1 MKNNLNLNS
10 SAEFSSFNR
19 KKNPRDMT
27 VQELDEYIKKNRQKN
42 YIPYHTESKSLN
54 SSFSSNNNF
63 GYFNET
69 KTNKEKNLNSENRNL
84 KLISFP
90 QQNIEIEKI
99 ITNKKLNENNI
110 KKEND
115 NIIKKNNINNPPQL
129 SNLIKDFVKNSP
141 FIKNNTS
148 SRINTLN
155 NEENEND
162 FKSTEVIKQKYLN
175 YSPNSEQKKIFNNT
189 FQGNLRNNIL
199 KWEQTSLPNNN
210 ININNIKMKYQIDNN
225 NYNSNLNITNN
236 VKSLQEQ
243 IKQLINEN
251 EMLKKK
257 LKNIQK
263 ILEYER
269 NNRELNKNINEEQL
283 LKRNN
288 DLQLQLNI
296 QLQNINLLEKE
307 KNRHI
312 EQNAI
317 DKENY
322 LNEINALKEKISIL
336 NNQYKEKCE
345 ESEKIRNQY
354 ENERNEMIETMK
366 SLREIIFQKET
377 ENNSIMDKYDKL
389 IKNQQHKKDNFSNS
403 MISTNSKKSKE
414 NMLIN
419 NNKVNNKRTKSSKKN
434 TINKNSINLNQKVN
448 NQNIKTNKS
457 IRDKTPK
464 KNLSKNKSKNVTK
477 IIKNSNNNNY
487 NNDNYLIKQE
497 NQNYS
502 NIILGELNSLRSDFS
517 DLNSKNNINKFYFN
531 NQENDKSNIQK
542 NEELLNKI
550 NESIFNLERIIPEL
564 TRDYKNIVSRINSN
578 LFPQENITLKNNLK
592 LISNEIENNNS
603 QLNELKSQQQEL
615 LKYILSQNGNL

>member
-63 GYFNET
+63 GYCNET

-84 KLISFP
+84 KPTSFP

-251 EMLKKK
+251 EMLKQN
-257 LKNIQK
+257 LNNIQS
-263 ILEYER
+263 ILESER

>member
-251 EMLKKK
+251 EMLKQN
-257 LKNIQK
+257 LNNIQS
-263 ILEYER
+263 ILESER
-269 NNRELNKNINEEQL
+269 NNRELNKNINEEEL
-283 LKRNN
+283 IKRNN

-307 KNRHI
+307 KNKHI

-317 DKENY
+317 DKEN
-322 LNEINALKEKISIL
+322 
-336 NNQYKEKCE
+336 
-345 ESEKIRNQY
+345 
-354 ENERNEMIETMK
+354 
-366 SLREIIFQKET
+366 
-377 ENNSIMDKYDKL
+377 
-389 IKNQQHKKDNFSNS
+389 
-403 MISTNSKKSKE
+403 
-414 NMLIN
+414 
-419 NNKVNNKRTKSSKKN
+419 
-434 TINKNSINLNQKVN
+434 
-448 NQNIKTNKS
+448 
-457 IRDKTPK
+457 
-464 KNLSKNKSKNVTK
+464 
-477 IIKNSNNNNY
+477 
-487 NNDNYLIKQE
+487 
-497 NQNYS
+497 
-502 NIILGELNSLRSDFS
+502 
-517 DLNSKNNINKFYFN
+517 
-531 NQENDKSNIQK
+531 
-542 NEELLNKI
+542 
-550 NESIFNLERIIPEL
+550 
-564 TRDYKNIVSRINSN
+564 
-578 LFPQENITLKNNLK
+578 
-592 LISNEIENNNS
+592 
-603 QLNELKSQQQEL
+603 
-615 LKYILSQNGNL
+615 

>member
-1 MKNNLNLNS
+1 MKNKLNLNS

-69 KTNKEKNLNSENRNL
+69 KTNKDKNLNSENRNL
-84 KLISFP
+84 KTTSFP
-90 QQNIEIEKI
+90 QQNIEIEKSM
-99 ITNKKLNENNI
+99 TNKKLNENKI
-110 KKEND
+110 KKDNE

-129 SNLIKDFVKNSP
+129 SNLIQDFVKNSP

-148 SRINTLN
+148 NRINTMN
-155 NEENEND
+155 NEENENK
-162 FKSTEVIKQKYLN
+162 FKSSEEIKQKYLN
-175 YSPNSEQKKIFNNT
+175 YSPNSEQNKIFNNT
-189 FQGNLRNNIL
+189 FQGNLQNNFL

-210 ININNIKMKYQIDNN
+210 ININNIKMKYKIDNN
-225 NYNSNLNITNN
+225 NYNSNINLTNN

-251 EMLKKK
+251 EMLKQN
-257 LKNIQK
+257 LNNIQS
-263 ILEYER
+263 ILESER
-269 NNRELNKNINEEQL
+269 NNRELNKNIKEEEL

-322 LNEINALKEKISIL
+322 LNEINTLKEQLSII

-345 ESEKIRNQY
+345 ESEKIRNQF

-389 IKNQQHKKDNFSNS
+389 IKNQQHKKENFSNS

-414 NMLIN
+414 NIFIN

-434 TINKNSINLNQKVN
+434 TINKNSINLNQKIN
-448 NQNIKTNKS
+448 NQNLKTNKN

-464 KNLSKNKSKNVTK
+464 KNLSKNKGKNVNK
-477 IIKNSNNNNY
+477 MIKNLNNNNY

-502 NIILGELNSLRSDFS
+502 NIILGELNSLRSDYS

-531 NQENDKSNIQK
+531 NQENDKINIQNK
-542 NEELLNKI
+542 EELLNKI

-603 QLNELKSQQQEL
+603 QLNELKTQQQEI

>member
-27 VQELDEYIKKNRQKN
+27 VQELDEYIKKNKQKN

-54 SSFSSNNNF
+54 SSFTSNNNF
-63 GYFNET
+63 GYFKET
-69 KTNKEKNLNSENRNL
+69 KTNKNQILNSENRNL
-84 KLISFP
+84 KTTSF
-90 QQNIEIEKI
+90 QQNIEIEKVI
-99 ITNKKLNENNI
+99 KNKKLNENNI
-110 KKEND
+110 KKED
-115 NIIKKNNINNPPQL
+115 DKIIKNNNNINNTPQL
-129 SNLIKDFVKNSP
+129 SNLIKDFIKNSP

-155 NEENEND
+155 NEENENN
-162 FKSTEVIKQKYLN
+162 FKSSDVIKQKYLN
-175 YSPNSEQKKIFNNT
+175 YSPNIEQNKRFNNT
-189 FQGNLRNNIL
+189 FEGNMPNNFF

-225 NYNSNLNITNN
+225 YNPNLNMTNN
-236 VKSLQEQ
+236 VKLLQEQ

-251 EMLKKK
+251 EMLKQS
-257 LKNIQK
+257 LNNLQS
-263 ILEYER
+263 ILESER
-269 NNRELNKNINEEQL
+269 NNRELNKNINEEEL
-283 LKRNN
+283 IKRNN

-307 KNRHI
+307 KNKHI

-322 LNEINALKEKISIL
+322 LNEINSLKEQLSIL
-336 NNQYKEKCE
+336 NNQFKEKCE
-345 ESEKIRNQY
+345 EYEKIRNQF

-366 SLREIIFQKET
+366 SLREIIFQKEN

-389 IKNQQHKKDNFSNS
+389 IKNQQNKKDNFSNS

-414 NMLIN
+414 NIFIN
-419 NNKVNNKRTKSSKKN
+419 NNKVNNQNLKL
-434 TINKNSINLNQKVN
+434 NKN
-448 NQNIKTNKS
+448 

-464 KNLSKNKSKNVTK
+464 KNTSKNKNKNVNKVIK
-477 IIKNSNNNNY
+477 ISNNNNY
-487 NNDNYLIKQE
+487 INDNYLIKQE

-502 NIILGELNSLRSDFS
+502 NIILGELNSLRSDYS

-531 NQENDKSNIQK
+531 NNQENDKINIQN

-578 LFPQENITLKNNLK
+578 LFPQENITLKNNLQ
-592 LISNEIENNNS
+592 LISNEIENNHT
-603 QLNELKSQQQEL
+603 QLNELKTQQQEI
-615 LKYILSQNGNL
+615 LKYIISKNGNY